1 MRNLSVII
9 IQLNGNKVELEKA
22 LENNLLKVG
31 DIIQIGK
38 RDFLEVV

>member
-22 LENNLLKVG
+22 LENSLLKVG

>member
-1 MRNLSVII
+1 MRYLSLRII
-9 IQLNGNKVELEKA
+9 KQNGNKVELEKA

-38 RDFLEVV
+38 RDFLEIT